1 MSSYAG
7 RYNASITNRFTA
19 GGPKKAGLSQ
29 HIGMG
34 PFVYIAIKGLQV
46 GRNGGTRGGRG
57 SNVSGLNYPS
67 VHKMQYPVSSVN
79 QLGGVGMPRWGMFG
93 PTADGVNHARIAQM
107 RSRIAAGP
115 PMWGL

>member
-46 GRNGGTRGGRG
+46 GRNGGTGGGRG
-57 SNVSGLNYPS
+57 VNTIPHFSMYKVSNV
-67 VHKMQYPVSSVN
+67 N
-79 QLGGVGMPRWGMFG
+79 QIGGVGMPRWGMFG
-93 PTADGVNHARIAQM
+93 PTADGVNLAKYNAMVARV
-107 RSRIAAGP
+107 RAGP
-115 PMWGL
+115 SAW